1 MIFYEK
7 RSLDCPSPILTVS
20 PEAVSPVLGPH
31 GPAVVAAVAGDAG
44 AAGPGDPPGG
54 PRAGLTRA
62 VPTAGADP
70 PPVPGLMIIMIV
82 LYCKYINIITA
93 LYCQ

>member
-1 MIFYEK
+1 MFFYQK
-7 RSLDCPSPILTVS
+7 RRLDCPSQILTVS

-31 GPAVVAAVAGDAG
+31 APAVVAAVAGDAG

-54 PRAGLTRA
+54 PGAGLPRA

-70 PPVPGLMIIMIV
+70 PSVSGLMIIIS
-82 LYCKYINIITA
+82 II
-93 LYCQ
+93 L